1 MFTVVCFHTRVQI
14 HLHYSQE
21 FAAHIAYDVA
31 LTVHF
36 LLPFRAPTTK
46 PQPQSGPP

>member
-1 MFTVVCFHTRVQI
+1 MFTVVVCFHTRVQI

-36 LLPFRAPTTK
+36 LLPFRLIPNHKAGLPR
-46 PQPQSGPP
+46 